1 MSIFPYKFEAV
12 TLEELTVR
20 LGFKDKDKLRPK
32 IPDQFIL
39 DFGNHKSIRYDII
52 GIADHFRKKK
62 LVEDELKAESKHD
75 DLIDHLLD

>member
-1 MSIFPYKFEAV
+1 MSIPYQFEAV
-12 TLEELTVR
+12 SLEELTAR

-32 IPDQFIL
+32 IPEQFIL

-52 GIADHFRKKK
+52 GIAEFFRKKK
-62 LVEDELKAESKHD
+62 LVADEPKSETKHD